1 MLTGMGI
8 NPRYVVNQN
17 VPVVSE
23 RYRMLFHHLSSYKK
37 YGNSIPFHSYPNFG
51 LFSCASQIQLDVEE
65 EQVVPMLNTF
75 TKLEP
80 FKALILANSLWERM
94 RRFYVAGITFGETV
108 FMA

>member
-37 YGNSIPFHSYPNFG
+37 YGNRILDCFRVQVR
-51 LFSCASQIQLDVEE
+51 FSL
-65 EQVVPMLNTF
+65 M
-75 TKLEP
+75 
-80 FKALILANSLWERM
+80 
-94 RRFYVAGITFGETV
+94 
-108 FMA
+108 

>member
-37 YGNSIPFHSYPNFG
+37 
-51 LFSCASQIQLDVEE
+51 
-65 EQVVPMLNTF
+65 
-75 TKLEP
+75 
-80 FKALILANSLWERM
+80 
-94 RRFYVAGITFGETV
+94 
-108 FMA
+108 